1 MTEKQRPG
9 LEEAEEHLSRRALEA
24 GDPVGWFEQ
33 LYALGADGVVDLPW
47 DRRQPH
53 PALLGWAE
61 RRRPAGTGKTA
72 VVPGCAL
79 GADAEFVGRGV
90 PRSGRTAVDSA
101 MVTRSVTS
109 AEWWCGLPVSEDHA
123 ECVATDLRQHTQGH
137 CTAARSRSA
146 TTRGVVGSS
155 TRGWS

>member
-79 GADAEFVGRGV
+79 GADAEFVASLGYSTFAVSDRLRPRGG
-90 PRSGRTAVDSA
+90 PLAG
-101 MVTRSVTS
+101 
-109 AEWWCGLPVSEDHA
+109 
-123 ECVATDLRQHTQGH
+123 
-137 CTAARSRSA
+137 
-146 TTRGVVGSS
+146 
-155 TRGWS
+155 